1 MIWGE
6 GKKAKKCWWCFLC
19 ILLTLRVVKLM
30 TACAGQ
36 DCKHVEN
43 LFAFRKTPR
52 TMPTTSLVKF
62 SQDNYRT
69 EEQRFRRRRGPLE
82 HEGKAG
88 NWTHGVLLGGRC
100 CQNGGTCVLGSF
112 CVCPK
117 AFSGRHCQYNHLNRD
132 CNSIQHGEW
141 ARKNCTWCKCN
152 YGTFHCLRGLLENC
166 DPAQDKEL
174 GYILTSGCSLEF
186 SLHPTCLLVPL
197 MINICARMMQLNY

>member
-1 MIWGE
+1 
-6 GKKAKKCWWCFLC
+6 
-19 ILLTLRVVKLM
+19 M

-88 NWTHGVLLGGRC
+88 NWTHETVTPYNMESGLARTAPGVNVTMGH
-100 CQNGGTCVLGSF
+100 SI
-112 CVCPK
+112 
-117 AFSGRHCQYNHLNRD
+117 ASED
-132 CNSIQHGEW
+132 CWKTVIQPRIRNW
-141 ARKNCTWCKCN
+141 DI
-152 YGTFHCLRGLLENC
+152 Y
-166 DPAQDKEL
+166 
-174 GYILTSGCSLEF
+174 
-186 SLHPTCLLVPL
+186 
-197 MINICARMMQLNY
+197 